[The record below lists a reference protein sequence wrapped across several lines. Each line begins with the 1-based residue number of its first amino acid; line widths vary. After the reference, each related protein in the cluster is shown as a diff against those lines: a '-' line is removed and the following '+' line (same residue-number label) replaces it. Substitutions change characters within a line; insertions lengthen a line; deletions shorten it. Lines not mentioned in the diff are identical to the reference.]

1 MRREQT
7 SRREGSLSGWGA
19 RLGEEEHG
27 GDSSCVAERSWAAA
41 RKSEARADE
50 QGTESDGQVR
60 TDGLRFVYR
69 QASDS
74 GQAAVQLINLKRRS
88 EDLMRRGNCH
98 AEPRPCAGGQGAALE
113 TCRALEGA
121 ATCAHARTRTG
132 RAGEGVVAEGEK
144 G

>member
-1 MRREQT
+1 M
-7 SRREGSLSGWGA
+7 L
-19 RLGEEEHG
+19 
-27 GDSSCVAERSWAAA
+27 A
-41 RKSEARADE
+41 RKSEAHVQADD
-50 QGTESDGQVR
+50 QGTESDCQVR

-88 EDLMRRGNCH
+88 EDLMCRGNCH
-98 AEPRPCAGGQGAALE
+98 AESRPLYRVQTTALG
-113 TCRALEGA
+113 TCRVLEGA
-121 ATCAHARTRTG
+121 ATCAHVRTRTG